1 MDKWVEVKSPNGNT
15 AQLDMSRLSI
25 NDKDVFTFYARSE
38 IDNMYYVYKI
48 KADVRKKV
56 MKIISVEQYNKYDV
70 NNAVSSENINGA
82 EKAIT
87 KGSLNEAI
95 ILYIDAET
103 KDDIRRDDIQKW
115 LPYYTYVM
123 RKFQKKWKP
132 SYDLLKLKERKYR
145 ECELTIDKNGNIVSY
160 NFPDSD
166 KNVDDKAFFMS
177 IKDTI
182 NKVGKLKKLPD
193 TYKGETIV
201 IKLAFVYRYNKEDK
215 ATRITTDDTGYQD
228 LKILKKYKIRDGIFS
243 SIKAVCDVILCI
255 ILLPIFLLAG

>member
-1 MDKWVEVKSPNGNT
+1 MNRWVEVKSPNGNT

-38 IDNMYYVYKI
+38 IDGMYYVYKI
-48 KADVRKKV
+48 NADVRKKV
-56 MKIISVEQYNKYDV
+56 MKIISVEQYNKYDA
-70 NNAVSSENINGA
+70 NNVISSEKINGA

-87 KGSLNEAI
+87 EGSLNEAM
-95 ILYIDAET
+95 ILYIDSET
-103 KDDIRRDDIQKW
+103 KDDIRRDDLQNW

-123 RKFQKKWKP
+123 KKFQKVWKP
-132 SYDLLKLKERKYR
+132 NYDLKKLKERKYR
-145 ECELTIDKNGNIVSY
+145 ECQITIDKSGNIISY

-166 KNVDDKAFFMS
+166 KNVEDKAFYMS

-193 TYKGETIV
+193 KYKGQSIV

-215 ATRITTDDTGYQD
+215 NAKITTDDTGYQD
-228 LKILKKYKIRDGIFS
+228 LKILKKYKVRDGIFS
-243 SIKAVCDVILCI
+243 SIKAVGDFILCI